1 MTESAFGGVVV
12 FLEQIGIYDVVLPFL
27 LVFTIVFAILE
38 KTKVL
43 GTEEIEGKKY
53 TKKNLNA
60 IIAFVIGFLVVAS
73 TSLVRTINSAMA
85 NITLLLLLSVS
96 FLLLI
101 GSFLK
106 EEDFPVFLEKGP
118 WRTMFMVIMFVGII
132 IIFLNAFNITSDWT
146 EAGKIVCVTGSS
158 WLFCGWTWMTNHW
171 QTNFVATIVLLLF
184 IILFMGY
191 IVGGPAKPS
200 STSKKEEK

>member
-1 MTESAFGGVVV
+1 MAESAFKGVVV
-12 FLEQIGIYDVVLPFL
+12 FLEQVGVYDVVLPFL

-60 IIAFVIGFLVVAS
+60 ILSFVIGFLVVAS

-85 NITLLLLLSVS
+85 NMVLLLLLSVS

-118 WRTMFMVIMFVGII
+118 WRTMFMLIMFIGII
-132 IIFLNAFNITSDWT
+132 IIFLNGFSIQTDWK
-146 EAGKIVCVTGSS
+146 EGNSIVCLAGAS
-158 WLFCGWTWMTNHW
+158 WLACGWNWLTMHW
-171 QTNFVATIVLLLF
+171 QTNFVATIILLLF
-184 IILFMGY
+184 IVVFMKY
-191 IVGGPAKPS
+191 VIGGTEKP
-200 STSKKEEK
+200 TEKKEEKK